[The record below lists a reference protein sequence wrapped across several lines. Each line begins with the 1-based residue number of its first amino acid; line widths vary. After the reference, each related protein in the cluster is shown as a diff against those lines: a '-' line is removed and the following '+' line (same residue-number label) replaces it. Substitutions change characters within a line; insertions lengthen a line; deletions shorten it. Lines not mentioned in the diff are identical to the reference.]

1 MTEQFYFWV
10 LNTIFFPFL
19 SVPAVLGEFLLAIVL
34 VFIYTLFSRFL
45 ANQEEVKKLK
55 EEQAALQKKSAEL
68 RKTNPEEAN
77 KLSTESLKLSNK
89 MMKLNMKPMF
99 ATLLLAVVILPW
111 LGYAFISKSL
121 VIVKL
126 PFELPFIG
134 NYLGWLKWYI
144 LVSIPFSQLFRK
156 LLGVQ

>member
-1 MTEQFYFWV
+1 MAEQFYFWV
-10 LNTIFFPFL
+10 LNTLFSPFL
-19 SVPAVLGEFLLAIVL
+19 LLPPVLGEFLIALIL
-34 VFIYTLFSRFL
+34 VFIYTIFSRFL

-55 EEQAALQKKSAEL
+55 EEQAALQKKSQEL

-111 LGYAFISKSL
+111 LSYTFIGKS
-121 VIVKL
+121 IVKL

-134 NYLGWLKWYI
+134 NYLGWLKWYV